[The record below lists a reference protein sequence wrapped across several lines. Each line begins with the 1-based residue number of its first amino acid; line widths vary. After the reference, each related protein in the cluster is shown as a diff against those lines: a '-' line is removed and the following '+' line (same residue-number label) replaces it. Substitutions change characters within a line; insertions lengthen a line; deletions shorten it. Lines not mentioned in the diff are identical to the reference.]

1 VSRTRPE
8 LFQPPDTAADVL
20 DTGND
25 AGSLPD
31 VKQEEQLRLLSIFHY
46 VVAGLSALFAC
57 FPIIHLTLGLFM
69 VFAPETF
76 HNKGDN
82 NAPPAFLGWFLVI
95 FAAMFILIGWTF
107 AAFIFTTG
115 RFLAKRKHYMF
126 CLVMG
131 GIECLFMPF
140 GTVLG
145 VFTIILL
152 IQEPVKQLFQ
162 PPNTFADVK

>member
-1 VSRTRPE
+1 M
-8 LFQPPDTAADVL
+8 
-20 DTGND
+20 
-25 AGSLPD
+25 
-31 VKQEEQLRLLSIFHY
+31 KQEEQLRLLSIFHY

-82 NAPPAFLGWFLVI
+82 APPAFIGWFFVI

-107 AAFIFTTG
+107 AAFIFTAG

-126 CLVMG
+126 CLVMAAANG
-131 GIECLFMPF
+131 LRQCEPIIWHRARWPCANTLKLLADFVAEV
-140 GTVLG
+140 TV
-145 VFTIILL
+145 
-152 IQEPVKQLFQ
+152 
-162 PPNTFADVK
+162 DV

>member
-1 VSRTRPE
+1 VPLRQIKQQTLLRR
-8 LFQPPDTAADVL
+8 QPRGLNYNAAADVLQQACSAHGGRVQTPTADVL
-20 DTGND
+20 DTGNV
-25 AGSLPD
+25 AGSLSNM
-31 VKQEEQLRLLSIFHY
+31 KQEEQLRLLSIFHY
-46 VVAGLSALFAC
+46 VMAGLSALFAC
-57 FPIIHLTLGLFM
+57 IPIIHLTLGLFM

-76 HNKGDN
+76 HNKGD

-131 GIECLFMPF
+131 GK
-140 GTVLG
+140 TR
-145 VFTIILL
+145 
-152 IQEPVKQLFQ
+152 
-162 PPNTFADVK
+162 DVP

>member
-1 VSRTRPE
+1 MDLWQMPE
-8 LFQPPDTAADVL
+8 AAADVL
-20 DTGND
+20 DTGNV
-25 AGSLPD
+25 AGSLSNM
-31 VKQEEQLRLLSIFHY
+31 KQEEQLRLLSIFHY
-46 VVAGLSALFAC
+46 VVAGLSALLAC

-69 VFAPETF
+69 IFAPETF

-82 NAPPAFLGWFLVI
+82 APPVFLGWFFVI
-95 FAAMFILIGWTF
+95 FAAMFILVGWIF

-131 GIECLFMPF
+131 GVECLFMPF

-145 VFTIILL
+145 IFTIILL
-152 IQEPVKQLFQ
+152 IQEPVKQLFNS
-162 PPNTFADVK
+162 PNTGTNVNQ